1 MSRKKKN
8 IILCDVSI
16 LLIVLLLTISGY
28 NKVNNRI
35 DATESVVSNEEVVA
49 EIEMQEVVEFPE
61 VPKVEEIV
69 IEEEIIEEPPKIVYD
84 RVVDTVFYGDSWMD
98 NPLFKNKFGSGN
110 TLRVKGSK
118 WAQYFVQNGLVTPVG
133 NEQIVFVQFGLN
145 DWQTGETGLTDN
157 SYMKRFLDQLA
168 VAHPNAK
175 ILVTRSPHTGS
186 GYVYKLGN
194 KDINPRCNR
203 YSQYVKDYCDSRDN
217 FYYVDVTSCLEDGNG
232 WLRPEYA
239 DSSTYHLTSSGYTTW
254 FNAIET
260 VILEYLNM

>member
-1 MSRKKKN
+1 MNKKN
-8 IILCDVSI
+8 
-16 LLIVLLLTISGY
+16 Y
-28 NKVNNRI
+28 
-35 DATESVVSNEEVVA
+35 
-49 EIEMQEVVEFPE
+49 Q
-61 VPKVEEIV
+61 
-69 IEEEIIEEPPKIVYD
+69 
-84 RVVDTVFYGDSWMD
+84 
-98 NPLFKNKFGSGN
+98 
-110 TLRVKGSK
+110 
-118 WAQYFVQNGLVTPVG
+118 
-133 NEQIVFVQFGLN
+133 LN
-145 DWQTGETGLTDN
+145 DQELATLHSTNLETGLSLEEVQLRIERDGLN
-157 SYMKRFLDQLA
+157 KLNEGKKRSLFKRFLDQLA